1 MTPVSNNLHRLFHPL
16 CGSDLVTLISLLAR
30 NGPPSLKGLL
40 PVSIALTT
48 ALCRTPFTAAERVWM
63 RPADRN
69 SSMLPPVFIVGHMR
83 SGTTHLHNL
92 LAASGC
98 FTTVPPL
105 LAAMPWE
112 AFSLVRLLRPL
123 VERHFPEHRF
133 IDNVSLRRDSPTEDE
148 IALANMVTPSYYH
161 AFYFPARFERNYY
174 EGLFPDGE
182 AAGKTRLRYKRIAY
196 YARKMARISD
206 GRPLLLK
213 NPAYTTC
220 IGTLKALWPSAKFI
234 HIYRDPYVVFE
245 STKRAF
251 KIVLRELSLQARA
264 DIPLE
269 DIILDTYPRI
279 MQRLLKQAHALSRED
294 LVHVRFEDLEAEPVN
309 ETKRIFRVLGL
320 ENFVAARP
328 RIAAYVDGID
338 HYQKN
343 TYVFAPEDV
352 DRVSHH
358 WRPFIARWGY
368 RAPSCATSFESDG
381 VVSAL

>member
-1 MTPVSNNLHRLFHPL
+1 MIPVNNNLHRLFHPL
-16 CGSDLVTLISLLAR
+16 CGSDLVTLVSLLAH

-48 ALCRTPFTAAERVWM
+48 ALCRTPFTVAERIWM
-63 RPADRN
+63 RLANLN

-112 AFSLVRLLRPL
+112 AFSLARLLRPL

-133 IDNVSLRRDSPTEDE
+133 IDNVLLKRDSPTEDE
-148 IALANMVTPSYYH
+148 IALANMVMPSYYH
-161 AFYFPARFERNYY
+161 AFYFPTRFERNYHR
-174 EGLFPDGE
+174 GLFPDE
-182 AAGKTRLRYKRIAY
+182 GKACETRLRYKKIAY
-196 YARKMARISD
+196 YARKMANINN
-206 GRPLLLK
+206 GTPLLLK

-220 IGTLKALWPSAKFI
+220 IDALKALWPGAKFI

-251 KIVLRELSLQARA
+251 KIVLRELSLQTRA

-269 DIILDTYPRI
+269 DIILDAYPRV
-279 MQRLLKQAHALSRED
+279 MQRLLKQADALSRED
-294 LVHVRFEDLEAEPVN
+294 LVHVRFEDLEAEPLK
-309 ETKRIFRVLGL
+309 ETMRIFRVLRL
-320 ENFVAARP
+320 ENYVAAAP

-352 DRVSHH
+352 DRISHH
-358 WRPFIARWGY
+358 WHPFIARWDY
-368 RAPSCATSFESDG
+368 HAPSCATSFESDG
-381 VVSAL
+381 VGSAL